1 MGFSLLMFSD
11 AQSGTLGILVQKSSA
26 LVQGLEEGTWDKSE
40 QQAAS
45 IKRLLNLV
53 CQKVQL

>member
-11 AQSGTLGILVQKSSA
+11 APSGTLGILVQKSCA

-40 QQAAS
+40 QQAAD

-53 CQKVQL
+53 C